1 MKISLL
7 CLVLFAPAAFAQWI
21 VNDPVNTA
29 VNTAIQSGQLANHAE
44 VLARWAENLEKLNQ
58 QLRQL
63 QAQLEEQRHIRE
75 VLGDPAAAGERLA
88 LGNLGTTDLG
98 RSYGETTAALR
109 SLSRAV
115 ESLKNT
121 AQGIFAELDDRTVL
135 NQPFTRQTTLYRRY
149 AAVEQHAENL
159 DTVFAQTAT
168 RRDALQRDLADTL
181 QQLKTA
187 PTQAEVDKLHAK
199 IAVLNSQLTTLDAQR
214 RDASAQLQAQQI
226 LNENQAAKER
236 QDLLEKQIAEEQQTF
251 ASVCAWQQSVKLTP
265 TTYTRP

>member
-1 MKISLL
+1 MKKILFA
-7 CLVLFAPAAFAQWI
+7 LVLFAPAAFAQWI

-63 QAQLEEQRHIRE
+63 QAQLEEQRHIRQ

-88 LGNLGTTDLG
+88 LDNLGQTDLG
-98 RSYGETTAALR
+98 RSFGETTAALR
-109 SLSRAV
+109 TLAHAAD
-115 ESLKNT
+115 SLKNT

-135 NQPFTRQTTLYRRY
+135 NQPFTRQSALYRRY
-149 AAVEQHAENL
+149 TAVEQHAENL

-168 RRDALQRDLADTL
+168 RRDALQRDIADTL
-181 QQLKTA
+181 RQLKAA

-199 IAVLNSQLTTLDAQR
+199 IAVLNGQLATIDGQR

-251 ASVCAWQQSVKLTP
+251 VSVGTWQQGVKLTP
-265 TTYTRP
+265 TTYSRP